1 MNADRRVAALSPAS
15 EPPVERLPAGDR
27 AGAPAKVL
35 GAIRRDSDVAF
46 LAGLIV
52 ALCVFLSIASPFF
65 LTQRNLTNI
74 LLQIAVLAMVSFG
87 VTMIIIAGHFDLSV
101 GSGLGLVM
109 VVSALVMRDTGS
121 VLMGVLAGLG
131 VGLAV
136 GLVNGLLV
144 TGLGVP
150 SFIATLGMLVAA
162 RGVGRGLSDGQTIGD
177 IPSGFVDF
185 MNDSFLGLRTIVW
198 VAIAVFVVFHIVLR
212 HTRLGVQMYAVGGN
226 ARAARLSGLRVSW
239 VQTSAFLF
247 SCAAFSIAGVSLL
260 GRLGSA
266 DPNSGTLLELYSV
279 AAVVV
284 GGTSLYGGKGSI
296 PRTLLGVLLIGV
308 IQNGLNLLNV
318 DPDMQMAILGAVF
331 ILAAI
336 SGVFHR
342 ERT

>member
-1 MNADRRVAALSPAS
+1 MEADPRVAALPQPSD
-15 EPPVERLPAGDR
+15 PPPEGAALRGSRSTPGDGLR
-27 AGAPAKVL
+27 AMRPE
-35 GAIRRDSDVAF
+35 SDVAF
-46 LAGLIV
+46 LATLIV
-52 ALCVFLSIASPFF
+52 ALGVFLGLASPFF
-65 LTQRNLTNI
+65 LTGRNLTNI
-74 LLQIAVLAMVSFG
+74 LLQVAVLAMVSFG

-109 VVSALVMRDTGS
+109 VVSALVMRDSGS
-121 VLMGVLAGLG
+121 VLLGILAGFG
-131 VGLAV
+131 VGLSV
-136 GLVNGLLV
+136 GLVNGVLV
-144 TGLGVP
+144 TALRVP

-162 RGVGRGLSDGQTIGD
+162 RGIGRGLSDGQTIGD

-185 MNDSFLGLRTIVW
+185 MNGSFLGLRAIVW
-198 VAIAVFVVFHIVLR
+198 VAIGVFVAFHIVLR
-212 HTRLGVQMYAVGGN
+212 HTRLGVQLYAVGGN
-226 ARAARLSGLRVSW
+226 PRAARLAGLRVSW
-239 VQTSAFLF
+239 IQTTAFLF
-247 SCAAFSIAGVSLL
+247 SCAAFTIAGVSLL

-284 GGTSLYGGKGSI
+284 GGTSLYGGRGSI
-296 PRTLLGVLLIGV
+296 PRTLLGVLLIGI

-318 DPDMQMAILGAVF
+318 DPDLQMAILGGVF